1 MTRQE
6 IEARVKEIIAD
17 KLTVDEDKIVPEAK
31 LIEDLGAD
39 SLDIPDL
46 VADFEEAFNIEIPDE
61 DLERIVTVGD
71 IVDYIASKLGV

>member
-1 MTRQE
+1 MTKQE
-6 IEARVKEIIAD
+6 IAAKVKEIIAS
-17 KLTVDEDKIVPEAK
+17 KLTVEESKIVPEAK

-61 DLERIVTVGD
+61 DLEKIITVGD
-71 IVDYIASKLGV
+71 IIDYIVNKLGV

>member
-1 MTRQE
+1 MTKQE
-6 IEARVKEIIAD
+6 IAAKVKEIIAS
-17 KLTVDEDKIVPEAK
+17 KLTVEESKIVPEAK

-61 DLERIVTVGD
+61 DLEKIITVGD
-71 IVDYIASKLGV
+71 IIDYIANKLGA

>member
-6 IEARVKEIIAD
+6 IEAKVKEIIAD

-71 IVDYIASKLGV
+71 IVDYIANKLGV

>member
-1 MTRQE
+1 MTKQE
-6 IEARVKEIIAD
+6 IAAKVKEIIAS
-17 KLTVDEDKIVPEAK
+17 KLTVEENKIVPEAK

-61 DLERIVTVGD
+61 DLEKIITVGD
-71 IVDYIASKLGV
+71 IVNYIANKLGA

>member
-1 MTRQE
+1 MTKQE

-17 KLTVDEDKIVPEAK
+17 KLTVDEEKIVSEAK

-61 DLERIVTVGD
+61 DLEKIVTVGD
-71 IVDYIASKLGV
+71 IVNYIANKLGV

>member
-61 DLERIVTVGD
+61 DLEKIVTVGD
-71 IVDYIASKLGV
+71 IVNYIADKLGV